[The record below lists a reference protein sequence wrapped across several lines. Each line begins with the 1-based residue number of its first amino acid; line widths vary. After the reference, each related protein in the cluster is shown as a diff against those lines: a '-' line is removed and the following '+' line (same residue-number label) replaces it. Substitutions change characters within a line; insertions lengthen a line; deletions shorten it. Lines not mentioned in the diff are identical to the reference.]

1 MISKE
6 DYESLLSET
15 HREFPNFKIIK
26 KSESKFM
33 RLLDKVLRTIS
44 FGKIDNFMEN
54 FTTTIGMTMY
64 VTDHWDLA
72 SSATKYSTLEHER
85 IHLRQSKKYGS
96 VLFSM
101 LYLLFPLPIGFAW
114 FRTKFEMEAYE
125 VTLRNIHRS
134 YGKSVFNEEL
144 KRLFV
149 GYFTGPSY
157 MWMWLG
163 EKRISD
169 WYDKTVSKI
178 LEDAEKNQS

>member
-6 DYESLLSET
+6 DYENLLAET
-15 HREFPNFKIIK
+15 CREFPEFKIVK
-26 KSESKFM
+26 KSDSRFM
-33 RLLDKVLRTIS
+33 RVLDWTLRTIS
-44 FGKIDNFMEN
+44 FGKINKFMEN
-54 FTTTIGMTMY
+54 FTTTIGATMY

-72 SSATKYSTLEHER
+72 SSATKYSTLDHER
-85 IHLRQSKKYGS
+85 VHLRQSKKYGS
-96 VLFSM
+96 VLFSL
-101 LYLLFPLPIGFAW
+101 LYLLFPLPIGLAW

-144 KRLFV
+144 RNLFV

-163 EKRISD
+163 KKRIAD
-169 WYDKTVSKI
+169 WYDATVAKI
-178 LEDAEKNQS
+178 LEEAEKNQS